1 MCPQPDHHARLIEGL
16 LRPEAWP
23 EPVAGIE
30 RIETHISTVLLVGE
44 FAYKIKKPVD
54 LGFLD
59 FSTLARRKL
68 FCEEELRLN
77 GRLAPHIYLDAVP
90 ITGTL
95 EQPRVGGD
103 GPAIDYAV
111 KMRQFPADALLS
123 KQPERLNPQ
132 LIDEIAAKVAD
143 FHGRIAVSDPTD
155 GFGAPAAVF
164 APMEENFTQIRA
176 LLDDDQELLRLDRLL
191 AWTREQHRLLQETLE
206 QRRRGGFIRECHGD
220 MHLGNIAMDGDE
232 ILIFDGIEF
241 NPNLRWID
249 IINEVAF
256 LFMDLEEKGRSDLA
270 WRFLNVYIRYTGDFE
285 ALPLLRFYL
294 VYRAM
299 VRAKVAAIRSGQAGL
314 SPEEKRA
321 LKAEYL
327 AYVVQ
332 AEGYTRP
339 SRPGL
344 IINHGVS
351 GSGKST
357 ATIPLVG
364 KLQAVRI
371 RSDVERKRLA
381 GLDPWAVTDSAVG
394 QGIYSPGATEKTYGR
409 LLELAE
415 MVIKAGYV
423 AIVDATFLR
432 QVQRRP
438 FYELARR
445 LAVSFLILDFQAP
458 EAMLRERIGLRL
470 AAGADPS
477 EANLEVLEMQLKGQ
491 EPLTVDEMEVAIGI
505 TPELAL
511 DEDAVEAYLA
521 KS

>member
-1 MCPQPDHHARLIEGL
+1 MCAQADHHARLIEGL
-16 LRPEAWP
+16 LQLQAWP
-23 EPVAGIE
+23 EPVGEIV
-30 RIETHISTVLLVGE
+30 RIETHISTVLLAGE

-59 FSTLARRKL
+59 FSTLERRKL

-95 EQPRVGGD
+95 EQPRMGGD

-123 KQPERLNPQ
+123 KHPELLTPQ

-143 FHGRIAVSDPTD
+143 FHGRIAVADPQN

-164 APMEENFTQIRA
+164 APMEENFSQIRE
-176 LLDDDQELLRLDRLL
+176 LVDDEQELRRLERLL
-191 AWTREQHRLLQETLE
+191 AWTREQHQSLEETLE
-206 QRRRGGFIRECHGD
+206 LRRLGGFIRECHGD

-256 LFMDLEEKGRSDLA
+256 LFMDLDEKGRSDLA
-270 WRFLNVYIRYTGDFE
+270 WRFLNVYIRYSGDFE
-285 ALPLLRFYL
+285 GLALLRFYL

-299 VRAKVAAIRSGQAGL
+299 VRAKVAAIRLGQAGL
-314 SPEEKRA
+314 APEEMRA
-321 LKAEYL
+321 IKADYL
-327 AYVVQ
+327 AYVGQ
-332 AEGYTRP
+332 AEGYTQPPRP
-339 SRPGL
+339 AL
-344 IINHGVS
+344 IITRGVS

-381 GLDPWAVTDSAVG
+381 GLDPRAVTGSAVG
-394 QGIYSPGATEKTYGR
+394 QGIYSSDATEKTYAR
-409 LLELAE
+409 LLGLAE
-415 MVIKAGYV
+415 LVMKAGYV
-423 AIVDATFLR
+423 ANL
-432 QVQRRP
+432 
-438 FYELARR
+438 
-445 LAVSFLILDFQAP
+445 S
-458 EAMLRERIGLRL
+458 
-470 AAGADPS
+470 AAGAAP
-477 EANLEVLEMQLKGQ
+477 
-491 EPLTVDEMEVAIGI
+491 
-505 TPELAL
+505 AL
-511 DEDAVEAYLA
+511 L
-521 KS
+521 

>member
-1 MCPQPDHHARLIEGL
+1 M
-16 LRPEAWP
+16 RPEAWP

-90 ITGTL
+90 ISGTL

-371 RSDVERKRLA
+371 RSDVERKRMA

-432 QVQRRP
+432 QAQRRP
-438 FYELARR
+438 FYELALR
-445 LAVSFLILDFQAP
+445 LAVPFLILDFQAP
-458 EAMLRERIGLRL
+458 EMMLRERIGLRL

-491 EPLTVDEMEVAIGI
+491 EPLMVDEMEVAMGI